1 MGEGTGAVAYR
12 TGEDRPRRS
21 PATRNRPFRP
31 SLRLCSDCVRGPCDG
46 VSGGSVGAMSA
57 ARAARYLLDE
67 GPHRREQAVELARGI
82 VADELSPAD
91 EVVQA
96 CVVLRRAGLIDE
108 AVAAAGVA
116 AARGADVPPDVLA
129 LGREAGRR
137 RRGPFSRAA

>member
-1 MGEGTGAVAYR
+1 MQAPTGARA
-12 TGEDRPRRS
+12 
-21 PATRNRPFRP
+21 
-31 SLRLCSDCVRGPCDG
+31 
-46 VSGGSVGAMSA
+46 GGSVGAVSA

>member
-1 MGEGTGAVAYR
+1 MGAV
-12 TGEDRPRRS
+12 
-21 PATRNRPFRP
+21 
-31 SLRLCSDCVRGPCDG
+31 
-46 VSGGSVGAMSA
+46 SA

-96 CVVLRRAGLIDE
+96 CVILRRAGLIDE